1 MINFLTASLSSLAIS
16 VFALASA
23 HEPVSRSAPA
33 TALVQSAPPST
44 APAVVWPTNDS
55 GLKALGETL
64 TKAWFAKIV
73 AKDWAA
79 VEGQL
84 HPSFQRI
91 NFEGAFDRAAEI
103 AEIKALAVGAPTFN
117 TFHATRVGEALVVT
131 CMTAVP
137 ESLGGST
144 LPSDSSARLGV
155 WKAFDGVW
163 QLTAWVSLNMPASR
177 PAPTAPRF
185 AGDAAI
191 NAQGQALITNFLTLQ
206 HDQKLDAFDALLA
219 EGMQVANFKGIV
231 TRADIIKGAK
241 YAKTDAPVIA
251 DVRATVAGDLTIVT
265 CNLTMGQKIGWTTI
279 PAASAPYLMVFQSST
294 TAAGAT
300 VSKAIAIGNTNKP
313 V

>member
-55 GLKALGETL
+55 GLKAWGETL
-64 TKAWFAKIV
+64 TKAGFAKIV

-131 CMTAVP
+131 CMTAVREENKENP
-137 ESLGGST
+137 
-144 LPSDSSARLGV
+144 
-155 WKAFDGVW
+155 KAWTYFW
-163 QLTAWVSLNMPASR
+163 M
-177 PAPTAPRF
+177 
-185 AGDAAI
+185 
-191 NAQGQALITNFLTLQ
+191 
-206 HDQKLDAFDALLA
+206 
-219 EGMQVANFKGIV
+219 
-231 TRADIIKGAK
+231 RADDAK
-241 YAKTDAPVIA
+241 KYKDS
-251 DVRATVAGDLTIVT
+251 AGL
-265 CNLTMGQKIGWTTI
+265 
-279 PAASAPYLMVFQSST
+279 
-294 TAAGAT
+294 
-300 VSKAIAIGNTNKP
+300 KP
-313 V
+313 LIDTLNR